1 MLLDKASSTSII
13 HLYEH
18 HKIIEQKKKN
28 WSTMVGTFN
37 ETSTIELKLKL
48 LALNHTAD
56 IITKLHLTDNLLKY
70 DLVLD
75 TDVLHEVGIIFNF
88 KNMTITWQKVSISMK
103 PPNCTANEFFV
114 IKERLFSTY
123 LITFYTNY
131 TYLF

>member
-88 KNMTITWQKVSISMK
+88 ENNIITSHEVSISMK
-103 PPNCTANEFFV
+103 PPSCMANEFFV
-114 IKERLFSTY
+114 IK
-123 LITFYTNY
+123 
-131 TYLF
+131 